1 MTRKSFATWLPEEC
15 LFDIEAAATFEAMKQ
30 YLILIENLVREGKS
44 EAEIER
50 VVRDLVE
57 EDTQAFDEALE
68 DELRPAA

>member
-1 MTRKSFATWLPEEC
+1 
-15 LFDIEAAATFEAMKQ
+15 MKQ

-57 EDTQAFDEALE
+57 EDTQAIAEALD